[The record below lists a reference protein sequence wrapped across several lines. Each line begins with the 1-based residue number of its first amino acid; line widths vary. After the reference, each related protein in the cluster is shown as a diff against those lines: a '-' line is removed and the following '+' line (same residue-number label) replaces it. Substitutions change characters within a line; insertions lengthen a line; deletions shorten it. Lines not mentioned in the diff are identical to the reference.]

1 MFNKDLLGRRMV
13 GGRSYL
19 RDTADGVDLA
29 NQLAVRLKEQQE
41 LEVEFVEPLTELQL
55 LRRRETNNNT
65 NKQQQ

>member
-1 MFNKDLLGRRMV
+1 MFNKDLLGGRMV